1 MLDTGIAL
9 DEQGTVMLHSASA
22 PFSQFF
28 DFPCIFGVR
37 YAPLRAIA
45 DVPSITDCLKNTDNQ
60 TQIISHWGASL
71 KNIDTDGEM
80 SVYGTAGHTGV
91 LVLEVPPDSASA
103 QIGLCANDVITA
115 IDGISV
121 AGIDRLPKHVPT
133 TLTVLRRQTT
143 VNLTRTDTNE
153 SKVACRHP

>member
-1 MLDTGIAL
+1 M
-9 DEQGTVMLHSASA
+9 SA
-22 PFSQFF
+22 
-28 DFPCIFGVR
+28 
-37 YAPLRAIA
+37 
-45 DVPSITDCLKNTDNQ
+45 
-60 TQIISHWGASL
+60 
-71 KNIDTDGEM
+71 
-80 SVYGTAGHTGV
+80 YGTAGHTGV

-121 AGIDRLPKHVPT
+121 AGIDRLPKHFPT